1 MDLVIN
7 VKINHAFVEHRIII
21 KKYNE
26 IYHLKLKYLGK
37 RKIALLS
44 PEFPTIRRFS
54 KRNNMQELIA
64 TIPFLYISRDT
75 LNGVIAVNGGD
86 NIEKLLQYLPR
97 FLLDKK
103 ISSVIFPSRGE

>member
-1 MDLVIN
+1 
-7 VKINHAFVEHRIII
+7 
-21 KKYNE
+21 
-26 IYHLKLKYLGK
+26 
-37 RKIALLS
+37 
-44 PEFPTIRRFS
+44 
-54 KRNNMQELIA
+54 MQELIA